1 MGWGGCWET
10 LSSGR
15 GIVIAPMTS
24 QQLWLS
30 VLDLHKTTSVSTQIW
45 MEEGPIKPQSSLRS
59 YPQLMDPGEG
69 VIS

>member
-1 MGWGGCWET
+1 M

-30 VLDLHKTTSVSTQIW
+30 ALGLHKTPSVSTQIW
-45 MEEGPIKPQSSLRS
+45 MEEGHIKPQSYLRS
-59 YPQLMDPGEG
+59 YWQLMDAGEG
-69 VIS
+69 VLSPTK

>member
-1 MGWGGCWET
+1 M

-30 VLDLHKTTSVSTQIW
+30 ALDLHKTTSVSTQIR
-45 MEEGPIKPQSSLRS
+45 MEEGPIKPQS
-59 YPQLMDPGEG
+59 
-69 VIS
+69 